1 MHSLVTLFRKR
12 IIWQVVLATM
22 PVLLVGLVIV
32 YNLLNVSFL
41 SINDV
46 SKELQSDF
54 QNNIQELEKEV
65 EHLTDLK
72 YKNSA
77 EIEEYK
83 TKLKNEAQKDELLK
97 KGYELRGALI
107 NAAVPISQQIVVN
120 SRAQDP
126 SPAFILTQLRNLLG
140 NLADEVFYW
149 KVGDDLR
156 PLVQQKKISQ
166 DFVEYLSESAI
177 NGKADWFEDTM
188 GYRDTI
194 VNLVPYRQQNRVAG
208 VFCIIFDISPSYS
221 LIERAER
228 ISLSLESSKIQEQRL
243 IEAQK
248 QENQLQQA
256 KLRRQELISH
266 NAEKNRTVISGA
278 EQRLIMFLGL
288 NMTVLI
294 STSVLLFWLLG
305 TRRISNLQDW
315 LSRITE
321 DIYEFQ
327 APQPPGKIKPDVQ
340 PAPARRPSADAE
352 NNPAA
357 GNASTGH
364 GLQARIDNRSSDEI
378 GELCISINSMLDSLE
393 KTTVSRDLLKLE
405 IRERINA
412 EQALTGYKLRLEELI
427 DERTMEL
434 RQSNRELQ
442 REIQERKQAEEANQ
456 KLQNQLLQMQK
467 MDAVGTLAGG
477 VAHDF
482 NNLLTGITGFTD
494 LILCQTD
501 QHSPV
506 HQDLK
511 EIRQLAR
518 RGSELTRQLLT
529 FSRQQVIEPVV
540 LNINNLTNN
549 ISKML
554 QRLIGENIRLRIDIS
569 GDIGNIKA
577 DPGQIEQVLVNLIVN
592 ARDAMPN
599 GGDLIIAAHN
609 IHISAAE
616 FAHNIK
622 NHHTEEFV
630 LITVKD
636 TGIGMNKATLER
648 AFEPFYTTKD
658 VGRGTGLGL
667 STVYGIVEKHSGHIH
682 ISSEVGQGTLVSI
695 YFPLV
700 AEKEIPSRHRRQKPT
715 APNSE
720 TILLVE
726 DEEMVREV
734 TRRSLERA
742 GYSVLVASDPDEAEK
757 IFSTQIN
764 EIDLLLT
771 DIIMPVHD
779 GMVLYE
785 HLAALRPALK
795 VIFMSGYTDRRISP
809 HLSNEETAPF
819 IQKPFTTEH
828 LNIKIRQVLDKN
840 ASSY

>member
-22 PVLLVGLVIV
+22 PVLLVGLVII
-32 YNLLNVSFL
+32 YNLLNASFL

-83 TKLKNEAQKDELLK
+83 TKLKNEDQKDELLK

-107 NAAVPISQQIVVN
+107 GAAVPISQQIVAD
-120 SRAQDP
+120 SRERNP

-140 NLADEVFYW
+140 NLTDEVFYW
-149 KVGDDLR
+149 EVGDDIQT
-156 PLVQQKKISQ
+156 LVQQKKISQ
-166 DFVEYLSESAI
+166 DFVQYLLEAAQ
-177 NGKADWFEDTM
+177 NEKADWFEDSV
-188 GYRDTI
+188 GYRDII
-194 VNLVPYRQQNRVAG
+194 VNLVPYRQKNRVAG

-248 QENQLQQA
+248 QENQLQHA
-256 KLRRQELISH
+256 KLMRQELISH
-266 NAEKNRTVISGA
+266 NAQKNRDVISGA

-315 LSRITE
+315 LSQITE

-327 APQPPGKIKPDVQ
+327 AKLPDENKPEVQ
-340 PAPARRPSADAE
+340 PAQAPQPSADSGK
-352 NNPAA
+352 NLAA
-357 GNASTGH
+357 GNESNGH

-378 GELCISINSMLDSLE
+378 GELCKSINSMLDSLE

-427 DERTMEL
+427 DERTKEL
-434 RQSNRELQ
+434 LQSNRELQ
-442 REIQERKQAEEANQ
+442 REIQERKQAEEENQ

-482 NNLLTGITGFTD
+482 NNILTGITGFTD
-494 LILCQTD
+494 LAICQTD
-501 QHSPV
+501 QQSSLQ
-506 HQDLK
+506 QDLK

-518 RGSELTRQLLT
+518 RGAELTRQLLT

-540 LNINNLTNN
+540 LNINNLINN

-554 QRLIGENIRLRIDIS
+554 QRLIGENIHLRIDIS
-569 GDIGNIKA
+569 NDIGNIKA

-599 GGDLIIAAHN
+599 GGDLIISAHN
-609 IHISAAE
+609 IHISDPE
-616 FAHNIK
+616 FAHKSK
-622 NHHTEEFV
+622 NHLTEKFV
-630 LITVKD
+630 HVKVKD

-682 ISSEVGQGTLVSI
+682 ISSEVGKGTAVSI
-695 YFPLV
+695 YFPFV
-700 AEKEIPSRHRRQKPT
+700 AEKEMANRQSQQKTT
-715 APNSE
+715 AQNSE

-734 TRRSLERA
+734 TRRSLEKS
-742 GYSVLVASDPDEAEK
+742 GYIVLVAADPAEAEK
-757 IFSTQIN
+757 IFSEKTN
-764 EIDLLLT
+764 AIDLLLT

-779 GMVLYE
+779 GMILYE
-785 HLAALRPALK
+785 HLSTLRPALK
-795 VIFMSGYTDRRISP
+795 VIFMSGYTDKRIP
-809 HLSNEETAPF
+809 QHLSNEEIAPF

-828 LNIKIRQVLDKN
+828 LNIKIRQVLDNN
-840 ASSY
+840 ASSH

>member
-22 PVLLVGLVIV
+22 PVLLVGLVII
-32 YNLLNVSFL
+32 YNLLNASFL

-83 TKLKNEAQKDELLK
+83 IKLKNEDQKDELLK

-107 NAAVPISQQIVVN
+107 GAAVPISQQIVAD
-120 SRAQDP
+120 SRARNP

-140 NLADEVFYW
+140 NLTDEVFYW
-149 KVGDDLR
+149 EVGDDIQS
-156 PLVQQKKISQ
+156 LVQQKKISQ
-166 DFVEYLSESAI
+166 DFVQYLLESAQ
-177 NGKADWFEDTM
+177 NENADWFEDSM
-188 GYRDTI
+188 GYRDII
-194 VNLVPYRQQNRVAG
+194 VNLVPYRQENRVAG

-248 QENQLQQA
+248 QENQLQHA
-256 KLRRQELISH
+256 KLMRQEMISH
-266 NAEKNRTVISGA
+266 NAQKNRDVISGA

-315 LSRITE
+315 LSQITE

-327 APQPPGKIKPDVQ
+327 AKPPDENKPGVQ
-340 PAPARRPSADAE
+340 PAQAPQPSDDAGK
-352 NNPAA
+352 NPAA
-357 GNASTGH
+357 GNESTGH

-378 GELCISINSMLDSLE
+378 GELCKSINSMLDSLE

-427 DERTMEL
+427 DERTKEL
-434 RQSNRELQ
+434 LQSNRELQ
-442 REIQERKQAEEANQ
+442 REIQERKQTEEENQ

-482 NNLLTGITGFTD
+482 NNILTGITGFTD
-494 LILCQTD
+494 LAICQTD
-501 QHSPV
+501 QHSSLQ
-506 HQDLK
+506 QDLK

-518 RGSELTRQLLT
+518 RGAELTRQLLT

-540 LNINNLTNN
+540 LNINNLINN

-554 QRLIGENIRLRIDIS
+554 QRLIGENIHLIIDIS
-569 GDIGNIKA
+569 DDIGNIKA

-599 GGDLIIAAHN
+599 GGDLIISAHN
-609 IHISAAE
+609 IHISDTE
-616 FAHNIK
+616 FVHKIK
-622 NHHTEEFV
+622 NYLPEKFV
-630 LITVKD
+630 HVKVKD

-682 ISSEVGQGTLVSI
+682 INSEVGKGTAVSI

-700 AEKEIPSRHRRQKPT
+700 AEKEMANRQSQQKPT
-715 APNSE
+715 AQNSE

-734 TRRSLERA
+734 TRRSLEKS
-742 GYSVLVASDPDEAEK
+742 GYNVLVASDPAEAEK
-757 IFSTQIN
+757 IFSEKN
-764 EIDLLLT
+764 NDIDLLLT

-785 HLAALRPALK
+785 HLSTLRPALK
-795 VIFMSGYTDRRISP
+795 VVFMSGYTDKQIP
-809 HLSNEETAPF
+809 HHLSNEEIAPF

-828 LNIKIRQVLDKN
+828 LNIKIRRVLDNN
-840 ASSY
+840 ASSH